1 MQTLLSERWIA
12 LTERL
17 DGVGDWLA
25 PLGLRLVLA
34 WEFWEAGIE
43 KFRGQNWFGGIQSDF
58 PFPFDRVPPDL
69 SWAMATWF
77 ELGGAIALLL
87 GLGTR
92 FFAFNLF
99 VLTMVA
105 TASVH
110 WPMDWQT
117 LRDLAMGYAISDKGF
132 GNFKLPL
139 IFAAALLS
147 FAHGANDVANAIG
160 PLSAIVHA
168 AQDHEISGQVTVPLW
183 VMVIGAAGISLGL
196 LLFGPRLIRLVGE
209 QIDDLVLDEGR
220 IDVHHHQPLR
230 PAFQTLGLDGHIE
243 RALGRCGEE
252 HLPNLVQITVGDH
265 QFVRDHRVAG

>member
-1 MQTLLSERWIA
+1 MRNTLSERWTA

-25 PLGLRLVLA
+25 PLGLRLILA

-43 KFRGQNWFGGIQSDF
+43 KFRGENWFASIQSDF

-69 SWAMATWF
+69 SWTLATWF
-77 ELGGAIALLL
+77 ELGGAVALLL

-110 WPMDWQT
+110 WPMNWQT
-117 LRDLAMGYAISDKGF
+117 LQDLAMGYAISDKGF

-139 IFAAALLS
+139 IFAVMLLPLVFKGAGRFSLDALIAGRL
-147 FAHGANDVANAIG
+147 ATRPLQGVQDTLAWGLAGLVIG
-160 PLSAIVHA
+160 LPLSLLLPTLGLTLAAI
-168 AQDHEISGQVTVPLW
+168 
-183 VMVIGAAGISLGL
+183 GL
-196 LLFGPRLIRLVGE
+196 LLVALDRLL
-209 QIDDLVLDEGR
+209 L
-220 IDVHHHQPLR
+220 
-230 PAFQTLGLDGHIE
+230 A
-243 RALGRCGEE
+243 
-252 HLPNLVQITVGDH
+252 
-265 QFVRDHRVAG
+265 

>member
-1 MQTLLSERWIA
+1 MQMNLSERWTA

-25 PLGLRLVLA
+25 PLGLRLLLA

-43 KFRGQNWFGGIQSDF
+43 KFRGDNWFGSIQSDF
-58 PFPFDRVPPDL
+58 PFPFNLVPPDL

-87 GLGTR
+87 GIGTR

-110 WPMDWQT
+110 WPMNWQT
-117 LRDLAMGYAISDKGF
+117 LQDLAMGYAISDKGF

-139 IFAAALLS
+139 IFAVMLLPLVFKGAGKFSLDALFAARCGTGVRQPVQDLLAWGIAGLVVGLPLS
-147 FAHGANDVANAIG
+147 LLLPAFGLALAAIG
-160 PLSAIVHA
+160 LS
-168 AQDHEISGQVTVPLW
+168 L
-183 VMVIGAAGISLGL
+183 
-196 LLFGPRLIRLVGE
+196 
-209 QIDDLVLDEGR
+209 LVLDR
-220 IDVHHHQPLR
+220 L
-230 PAFQTLGLDGHIE
+230 L
-243 RALGRCGEE
+243 
-252 HLPNLVQITVGDH
+252 LP
-265 QFVRDHRVAG
+265 

>member
-1 MQTLLSERWIA
+1 MRNTLSERWTA

-25 PLGLRLVLA
+25 PLGLRLILA

-43 KFRGQNWFGGIQSDF
+43 KFRGENWFASIQSDF

-69 SWAMATWF
+69 SWTMATWF
-77 ELGGAIALLL
+77 ELGGAVALLL

-110 WPMDWQT
+110 WPMNWQT
-117 LRDLAMGYAISDKGF
+117 LQDLAMGYAISDKGF

-139 IFAAALLS
+139 IFAVMLLPLVFKGAGKFSLDAL
-147 FAHGANDVANAIG
+147 VASHLATRPLQG
-160 PLSAIVHA
+160 VQDTLAWGLAGLVVGLPLSLLLPTLGLTIAAI
-168 AQDHEISGQVTVPLW
+168 
-183 VMVIGAAGISLGL
+183 GL
-196 LLFGPRLIRLVGE
+196 LLVALDRLL
-209 QIDDLVLDEGR
+209 L
-220 IDVHHHQPLR
+220 
-230 PAFQTLGLDGHIE
+230 A
-243 RALGRCGEE
+243 
-252 HLPNLVQITVGDH
+252 
-265 QFVRDHRVAG
+265 